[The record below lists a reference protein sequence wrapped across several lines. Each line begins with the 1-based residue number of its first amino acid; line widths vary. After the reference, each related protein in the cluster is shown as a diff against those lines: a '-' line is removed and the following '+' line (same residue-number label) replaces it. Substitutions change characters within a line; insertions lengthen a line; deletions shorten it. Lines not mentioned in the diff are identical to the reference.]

1 MLDMHTPLTLNSRQW
16 FSIGAAAYV
25 LTDLLAYCTALC
37 AAGSGR
43 RVGENCEQ
51 LWAQL
56 RPLLKLT
63 RYMTKDAYFFCLD
76 DALLLVAEGKL
87 SSFVQFMT
95 QQQAAMEAKLSKCP
109 HAGLWPLP

>member
-1 MLDMHTPLTLNSRQW
+1 MR
-16 FSIGAAAYV
+16 
-25 LTDLLAYCTALC
+25 

-63 RYMTKDAYFFCLD
+63 RYMTRDAYIFCLD

-87 SSFVQFMT
+87 ESFVQFMT
-95 QQQAAMEAKLSKCP
+95 RQQEAMEAKLSKSQ
-109 HAGLWPLP
+109 HAGPWLLS

>member
-1 MLDMHTPLTLNSRQW
+1 MLIV
-16 FSIGAAAYV
+16 F
-25 LTDLLAYCTALC
+25 LLFFC

-63 RYMTKDAYFFCLD
+63 RYMTTDAYLQCLD
-76 DALLLVAEGKL
+76 DALLLVADGKI
-87 SSFVQFMT
+87 SDFVAFMM
-95 QQQAAMEAKLSKCP
+95 QQQAAAEAKLSKCVQ
-109 HAGLWPLP
+109 AGPWQLTCCAILCFDVECKAI